1 MVVGYNHNIKYKGEI
16 FHVQTEDSGIN
27 TPHIITLLYRGGN
40 IIASKKT
47 SYADIVKM
55 DNLPQIVEE
64 LMKEQHKDMLR
75 RLKNGEFDLR
85 LGLGESGEA
94 EAAVMKDTPSGS
106 AAVAEPAATQVP
118 TPPPPT
124 PLPSPL
130 PVAEVVAAPAKQPAP
145 TEELPTAKQQSLDDI
160 IFEFLSSGDEDR

>member
-1 MVVGYNHNIKYKGEI
+1 MVVGYNHNIRYKGEV

-55 DNLPQIVEE
+55 GNLNQIVEE

-75 RLKNGEFDLR
+75 RLKSAEFDVK
-85 LGLGESGEA
+85 LGLEGVADTPSAVA
-94 EAAVMKDTPSGS
+94 EAASQVAAHTPVTTEPPRIETLPPSQPVPS
-106 AAVAEPAATQVP
+106 QAVA
-118 TPPPPT
+118 PPPP
-124 PLPSPL
+124 
-130 PVAEVVAAPAKQPAP
+130 AAKQSEPP
-145 TEELPTAKQQSLDDI
+145 KNKQSLDDL
-160 IFEFLSSGDEDR
+160 IFDFLSSGEDRH